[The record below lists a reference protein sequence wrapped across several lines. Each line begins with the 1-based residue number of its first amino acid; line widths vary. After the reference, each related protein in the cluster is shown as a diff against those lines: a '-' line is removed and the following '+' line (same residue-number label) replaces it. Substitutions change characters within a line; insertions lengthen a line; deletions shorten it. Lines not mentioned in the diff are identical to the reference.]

1 MTTATAPPAPPAP
14 PPAPPAP
21 TDRAEPRPGSARTER
36 LAGIIA
42 IVVALGLVAV
52 GLIPVPAVILS
63 LPFIYMLIRKPILRR
78 LAIRNASRR
87 PRETMLIVIGAL
99 LGTAI
104 ITSSY
109 VVGDTLTA
117 SIHRSAYTQLGP
129 VDEVLLA
136 NGPQAGLQVAN
147 AIHQAHITGIDG
159 SLSLSALQ
167 AAVSTSGSAPRAE
180 PRAQI
185 LETDFAQA
193 RTFGGDPSATGI
205 GGPTPTGDNAA
216 IGADLARTLGVKVGD
231 PVTVYA
237 YGGSRTLHVDRVL
250 PRLGVAGLASFSTFQ
265 GSASPNLFVP
275 IGTLTALQ
283 EAGPA
288 GSRSAP
294 PLSVF
299 AVSNVGNVTGGIR
312 LTSSVHSQLVAAL
325 HGLPARVQDAKKDL
339 VDAADTA
346 GKGFSQLFQTF
357 GYFSVAVGVLLLIN
371 IFVMLAQERKQTLGM
386 LRAVGLRRASLV
398 GSFSLEGWLY
408 TLASALVGMLVG
420 VGIGRLV
427 ITATSRI
434 FNQAGGGRATLSLQF
449 AVTRRSLQAGFMFG
463 FVVALLTVVFTSLY
477 VARLNVIRA
486 IRDLPEPPNDG
497 RRRSVLI
504 VGSLFTVAGLALSVV
519 GISGGTAVLAL
530 IGPALFGAGLCL
542 LSLGRLPIRPTVT
555 IVSAAVIV
563 WSIVVSGI
571 LKDAFDKAG
580 IAVFFVQGVI
590 LNVFAVLLVTFNQGT
605 IGAGIRAL
613 GGGARNMSLRLGLA
627 YPLAKRFRTGLLLA
641 MYAIIVFVLV
651 LLTTI
656 SSFFSGQI
664 NDQIRKVGGG
674 AAIIVDSNSAE
685 PVPVAGVQQLSDK
698 ITLVAPT
705 AAVPTDFQLGA
716 TGKFNTYTAVG
727 YDESFIGHGSP
738 ELHAW
743 SPAFKTQADVYR
755 AAAADPTK
763 IIVGRDFGGNG
774 FGGPGGGQAA
784 TGAGVT
790 MRDSITGQT
799 AQLTVIGIVSDSFYN
814 GADHVYLARTL
825 SDRLFGARSSSNL
838 LFVSTAPGTDNDA
851 LASAING
858 RYVANGADAA
868 SFRKLVNDQFSV
880 QNQFLTLIRGY
891 VALGLL
897 VGIAGLGVV
906 MVRAVRERR
915 REVGVLRALGFSS
928 VAVRRAFLAES
939 SFIALEGIFIGVG
952 LALITAWQLVNTGSF
967 GSGTT
972 FTVPWA
978 QLAILVVV
986 TYIASLLATAAPAVQ
1001 ASRIRPAVALRIT
1014 D

>member
-14 PPAPPAP
+14 PPVPPVP
-21 TDRAEPRPGSARTER
+21 TDRAEPRPSPARTER
-36 LAGIIA
+36 LVGIVAIIA
-42 IVVALGLVAV
+42 ALALVAV

-63 LPFIYMLIRKPILRR
+63 LPFIYILIRKPILRR

-87 PRETMLIVIGAL
+87 PRETVLIVMGAL

-129 VDEVLLA
+129 VDEVVLA
-136 NGPQAGLQVAN
+136 NGPQSGQQVAD
-147 AIHQAHITGIDG
+147 AINQANITGVDG
-159 SLSLSALQ
+159 RLSLLALQ
-167 AAVSTSGSAPRAE
+167 AAVSTGGSAPRAE

-185 LETDFAQA
+185 LETDFAAA

-205 GGPTPTGDNAA
+205 AGPTPTGDNAA
-216 IGADLARTLGVKVGD
+216 IGTDLAQTLGVRVGD
-231 PVTVYA
+231 PVTVFA
-237 YGGSRTLHVDRVL
+237 YGASRTLRVDRVL
-250 PRLGVAGLASFSTFQ
+250 PRLGVAGLTSFSAFR

-275 IGTLTALQ
+275 TGTLTALQ
-283 EAGPA
+283 SAGPA
-288 GSRSAP
+288 GSKSAP
-294 PLSVF
+294 PLSIF

-312 LTSSVHSQLVAAL
+312 LTSSVHSELVSAL
-325 HGLPARVQDAKKDL
+325 HGLPAQVQDAKKDL
-339 VDAADTA
+339 VDVADTA

-357 GYFSVAVGVLLLIN
+357 GYFSVAVGILLLIN

-408 TLASALVGMLVG
+408 TLVSALAGMLVG

-434 FNQAGGGRATLSLQF
+434 FNQAGGGRSTLSLQF
-449 AVTRRSLQAGFMFG
+449 AVTRHSLQAGFMFG
-463 FVVALLTVVFTSLY
+463 FVVALVTVVVTSFFMS
-477 VARLNVIRA
+477 RLNVIRA
-486 IRDLPEPPNDG
+486 IRDLPEPPHDG
-497 RRRSVLI
+497 RSLWIAIPGGVL
-504 VGSLFTVAGLALSVV
+504 TVV
-519 GISGGTAVLAL
+519 GVALTIIGIAGNTAVLAL
-530 IGPALFGAGLCL
+530 VGPALLGVGLSL
-542 LSLGRLPIRPTVT
+542 LSLGWLPTRPTVT
-555 IVSAAVIV
+555 VISAAVIV
-563 WSIVVSGI
+563 WSVAVFGI
-571 LKDAFDKAG
+571 LHGAFEKAG

-590 LNVFAVLLVTFNQGT
+590 LNVFAVLLVTFNQRT
-605 IGAGIRAL
+605 IGAAIRAV

-656 SSFFSGQI
+656 SNFFSGQI

-674 AAIIVDSNSAE
+674 AAIIVDSNLAE
-685 PVPVAGVQQLSDK
+685 PVSVAGVQQLSDK
-698 ITLVAPT
+698 VTLVAPT
-705 AAVPTDFQLGA
+705 AAVATEFRLGD
-716 TGKFNTYTAVG
+716 TGKFNTYTTVG
-727 YDESFIGHGSP
+727 YDDSFVGHGSP
-738 ELHAW
+738 DLHAW
-743 SPAFKTQADVYR
+743 SAQYATQADVYR
-755 AAAADPTK
+755 AAATDPTK

-774 FGGPGGGQAA
+774 FGPGSGQAS
-784 TGAGVT
+784 AGNIVT
-790 MRDSITGQT
+790 MRDSITGQV
-799 AQLTVIGIVSDSFYN
+799 AQLTVIGIVSDSFYD
-814 GADHVYLARTL
+814 GTDHVYLSRNL
-825 SDRLFGARSSSNL
+825 SDRMFGARSSSNL
-838 LFVSTAPGTDNDA
+838 LFVSTAAGTDNDT

-858 RYVANGADAA
+858 RYVANGADAT
-868 SFRKLVNDQFSV
+868 SFRKLVNDQFSI
-880 QNQFLTLIRGY
+880 QSQFLTLIRGY

-939 SFIALEGIFIGVG
+939 SFIALEGIFIGVA
-952 LALITAWQLVNTGSF
+952 LALITAWRLVNSGSF
-967 GSGTT
+967 GSGTA

-986 TYIASLLATAAPAVQ
+986 TYIASLFATAAPAIQ